1 MQSCKHESWVSIA
14 KFLMEEVPVLLSS
27 DKVKDI
33 KDVIYTVFSSLPS
46 NFSDFIKWVVEVR
59 RQEDG
64 TQKLS
69 EEEKGRL
76 AVKVLVFF
84 CIHFF
89 PYTGYLCSFVDGV
102 ADSWFIVFQ
111 FYSSCLSLPEWITS
125 I

>member
-27 DKVKDI
+27 DKVKDM

-59 RQEDG
+59 RQEEG

-76 AVKVLVFF
+76 AVKVLIFF
-84 CIHFF
+84 HFHFF
-89 PYTGYLCSFVDGV
+89 LTMAICPFEDEM
-102 ADSWFIVFQ
+102 AESWLIVFQ
-111 FYSSCLSLPEWITS
+111 FYSRSLSLPEWIR